1 MIKSQSGAEFGNSSP
16 HVSVTANSRHE
27 EIVKDIIYILIS
39 FSFED
44 KKGRRKLTLDMGE
57 RRGDVVCST
66 VMSNV
71 VLNLLVIVV

>member
-1 MIKSQSGAEFGNSSP
+1 MIKSQSGAAVGNSSP
-16 HVSVTANSRHE
+16 HVSVIIIIE
-27 EIVKDIIYILIS
+27 E
-39 FSFED
+39 ECQND
-44 KKGRRKLTLDMGE
+44 KTKQKKKNGVGSLRKLTLDMGE